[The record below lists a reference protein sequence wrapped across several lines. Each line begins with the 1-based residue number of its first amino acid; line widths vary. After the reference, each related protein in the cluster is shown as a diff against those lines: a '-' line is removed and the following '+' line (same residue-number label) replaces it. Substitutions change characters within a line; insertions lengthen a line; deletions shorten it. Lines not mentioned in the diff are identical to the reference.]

1 MCLCLLL
8 HLCQR
13 RRLNLLFFYFSHSRS
28 LYEFHC
34 YLASHA
40 TGKKFKNS
48 NFYLSLKCDPVIS
61 PVSKKVF
68 KKVVPFYF
76 WSLVFKHYVQT
87 TLRKSIPKG
96 TTFSYYRIFAL
107 RFRILY
113 FSIFI
118 DTLARKIAGYSR
130 CVATTKTFFPSSL
143 VLFSTFFFGKV
154 LPATAQKSLSSSSS
168 GEEARIMDEFCS
180 GSHRSER
187 SHCNYYSRPKG

>member
-1 MCLCLLL
+1 MPSFASLPKKTFEPSL
-8 HLCQR
+8 
-13 RRLNLLFFYFSHSRS
+13 FYFSHSRS

-34 YLASHA
+34 YLASRHA

-96 TTFSYYRIFAL
+96 TTFLYYRIFAL

-130 CVATTKTFFPSSL
+130 CVATTKTFFPR
-143 VLFSTFFFGKV
+143 
-154 LPATAQKSLSSSSS
+154 LSSSSPLFS
-168 GEEARIMDEFCS
+168 LGKCCQQQHKRASAALLQEKKPE
-180 GSHRSER
+180 
-187 SHCNYYSRPKG
+187 